1 MRVSSACPVS
11 RLVFSLRDVLTGPLT
26 CHPQFMLS
34 VGKLCEFAQTV
45 ELDSHPLPGDA
56 FIGAFHSANVSIA

>member
-1 MRVSSACPVS
+1 
-11 RLVFSLRDVLTGPLT
+11 
-26 CHPQFMLS
+26 MLS

>member
-1 MRVSSACPVS
+1 
-11 RLVFSLRDVLTGPLT
+11 LVGSLKDALTGPLT

-45 ELDSHPLPGDA
+45 ESDSHSLPGDA
-56 FIGAFHSANVSIA
+56 FIGAFHSANISFP